1 VLVKSMEAFKTY
13 RLEAVENPVLVG
25 PIGVSHWGQSS
36 LLTQNLFIH
45 VGLPKEERLAKGRFC
60 NH

>member
-1 VLVKSMEAFKTY
+1 MEAFKTY
-13 RLEAVENPVLVG
+13 RLEAVENLVLVG
-25 PIGVSHWGQSS
+25 PIGVFGVSHWGQSS

-45 VGLPKEERLAKGRFC
+45 VGLPKEDRLAKGRFC